1 MFEIFINL
9 LLKLCYFFN
18 FLRILLGGAL
28 PQHPELVLIN
38 INISP
43 SPGQCW
49 GGEHGDVSEIIV
61 AVVTNN
67 ENKHVNFIIFR
78 IFIKIF
84 ESSDWTH
91 DKFDLI

>member
-28 PQHPELVLIN
+28 SQHPELVLIN

-67 ENKHVNFIIFR
+67 ENKHVNFIFL
-78 IFIKIF
+78 
-84 ESSDWTH
+84 EY
-91 DKFDLI
+91 L